1 MRYLGIDYGTRK
13 TGIALSDEAGTMGF
27 PKEIVPTTAKL
38 LDYLLTLIK
47 EERVEAIVMGES
59 RNLSGTENPV
69 AFHARALSQELAT
82 HSQLP
87 VFFEPETFTTQ
98 EARRLPTGERTLT
111 HEQVDAAAAALIL
124 TSYLSHHDKH

>member
-1 MRYLGIDYGTRK
+1 MRYLGIDYGMRK
-13 TGIALSDEAGTMGF
+13 TGIALSDEDGTMGF
-27 PKEIVPTTAKL
+27 PKEIVTTNAKL
-38 LDYLLTLIK
+38 LGYLLALIEK
-47 EERVEAIVMGES
+47 EKVEAIVVGES
-59 RNLSGTENPV
+59 RNLSGVENPI
-69 AFHARALSQELAT
+69 APHARALSQELTAR
-82 HSQLP
+82 SKIP